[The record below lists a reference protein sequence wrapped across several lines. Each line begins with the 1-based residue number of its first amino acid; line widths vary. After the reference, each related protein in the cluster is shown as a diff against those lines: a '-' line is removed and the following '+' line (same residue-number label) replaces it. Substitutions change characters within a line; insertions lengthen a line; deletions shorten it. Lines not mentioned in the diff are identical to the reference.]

1 MSDICVLDPHRI
13 GCSDG
18 RGLQVVRRV
27 IGDGA
32 AIDGAFIDPR
42 KNVNVNGNVEAKG
55 RHRENS
61 P

>member
-1 MSDICVLDPHRI
+1 MSDVFVLDPHRI

-18 RGLQVVRRV
+18 RGLQFVRRV
-27 IGDGA
+27 IADGA

-42 KNVNVNGNVEAKG
+42 KNVNVNGNVDAEG
-55 RHRENS
+55 WHRENS